1 MKKILFYTICCLF
14 TLTIS
19 SCSEDDNNIDIEK
32 PNGSGPVIPD
42 EEESTGVIPTTDK
55 TLGIRFPITS
65 ITTEEGI
72 SAFDYQNNKM
82 VLGTSRFPYY
92 GWRNFDFQ
100 IKENP
105 LRIDITLYD
114 DYGESVNTTES
125 VSFTNIK
132 TNKYGFITEAQMTFK
147 SKEETN
153 SGKIEVVYNSKGYI
167 TKQKYY
173 EQFVG
178 GYNLLTTDFIWKN
191 DNLTQVSIYYEE
203 KDNYDDYTEYQ
214 YESDIYT
221 FEYSSNP
228 SLNPNTGIYFWRDLY
243 EDDVFYD
250 FLWYSGLFGKTS
262 KNIPISVTDKFSWK
276 EVVSGNERAHEE
288 GEEHTDVET
297 FYNQNGSISSIRYS
311 IQNFISSSE
320 EDSEEIYQYQHI
332 YYYGYDAE

>member
-1 MKKILFYTICCLF
+1 MKKKLLYTTFCLF
-14 TLTIS
+14 ALGLG
-19 SCSEDDNNIDIEK
+19 SCNESDNNIDIDK

-55 TLGIRFPITS
+55 TLGILFPVTS

-72 SAFDYQNNKM
+72 SAFEYQNNKM
-82 VLGTSRFPYY
+82 VQGTSRYPYY

-132 TNKYGFITEAQMTFK
+132 TNKYGFITEAQMKFK
-147 SKEETN
+147 SEEETI
-153 SGKIEVVYNSKGYI
+153 SGKIEVSYNSKGYI
-167 TKQKYY
+167 TKQKFY
-173 EQFVG
+173 EQFVS
-178 GYNLLTTDFIWKN
+178 GYNLVTADFIWKN
-191 DNLTQVSIYYEE
+191 DNLKQVSVYYEE

-221 FEYSSNP
+221 LEYSSNP
-228 SLNPNTGIYFWRDLY
+228 SQNPNTGIYFWRDLY
-243 EDDVFYD
+243 EDDIFYD

-262 KNIPISVTDKFSWK
+262 KNIPISATNKYSHKLVNSNENTTVVNK
-276 EVVSGNERAHEE
+276 EDGHINI
-288 GEEHTDVET
+288 ET
-297 FYNQNGSISSIRYS
+297 FYNQNGSISSIKQLTKYS
-311 IQNFISSSE
+311 
-320 EDSEEIYQYQHI
+320 DSPEEIYQYI
-332 YYYGYDAE
+332 FYYGYDAE